1 MQGKQLEEYLVKV
14 KEFRKR
20 KAASERNR
28 TQKKRLAQTDAKLA
42 TKLQNAEKEKKR
54 REELA
59 AANKA
64 ALDSI

>member
-1 MQGKQLEEYLVKV
+1 MQGKQLEEYLAKV